1 MSYEWLNYGDEG
13 NATVY
18 ATVDFIFDDE
28 GNFLM
33 VQWKNAAGAEGE
45 FNVVESLASTQPDAA
60 HAKIE
65 EEYQRAMSENQ

>member
-1 MSYEWLNYGDEG
+1 MSYEWLNYGGEE

-45 FNVVESLASTQPDAA
+45 FNVVESLASTQPDVA